1 MRTVFL
7 YRRHTRTCG
16 RKRSDNH
23 RCQCPVWCDGNLEG
37 RRYHKTLK
45 TTDWAVATDKLK
57 RLEQGEE
64 PRDKP
69 ILEAFE
75 EWKAQLAVEESTG
88 RKYKR
93 AIRQLCDFLTARGLV
108 NLTQLRVEDL
118 DRFRATRSIAKGT
131 LLRELQMWRLF
142 LG

>member
-1 MRTVFL
+1 
-7 YRRHTRTCG
+7 
-16 RKRSDNH
+16 
-23 RCQCPVWCDGNLEG
+23 LEG